1 MRFYCCCYIRFD
13 ILLNF
18 VEFDLVNTRK
28 SVEFDSEKCQSFVPF
43 EFDEVFFTFSVQTYI
58 KIEMRFFQLIKV
70 IFEYFWALPG
80 RRQEDICLL
89 NCFACS
95 ALYACLHEL
104 VSGLYRLF
112 QYQSVPILFVNN

>member
-1 MRFYCCCYIRFD
+1 MRFYCCCIRFD
-13 ILLNF
+13 VLLNF

-43 EFDEVFFTFSVQTYI
+43 QFDEVFLMFSVEAYI
-58 KIEMRFFQLIKV
+58 KNEMRFFQSVKI
-70 IFEYFWALPG
+70 ISEFFWALPG

-89 NCFACS
+89 DCFACS

-104 VSGLYRLF
+104 VSGLHRLS